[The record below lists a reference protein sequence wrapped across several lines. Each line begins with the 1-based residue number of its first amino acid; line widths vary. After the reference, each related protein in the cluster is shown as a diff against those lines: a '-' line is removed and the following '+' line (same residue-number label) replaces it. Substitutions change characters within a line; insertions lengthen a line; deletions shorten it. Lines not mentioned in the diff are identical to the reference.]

1 MKHYKKFSAVLLVI
15 CIMFGACA
23 CGNKSYIIEKQISS
37 DCDVILCTGYDN
49 SNNYY
54 ELVGNQSETSQ
65 GYNIELGIIK
75 NNQWLVELTNSFP
88 FLGSDGLFHVSSN
101 KDDLFSGAVRNAIRF
116 ISTGGFM
123 IENYVEPSNWFSS
136 PSKSYI
142 LYSCQTQKTLTLDSK
157 EYTVLFL
164 YNTISDDILSDN
176 GKVIVYRETTGTIS
190 GWLEDQVFDWFV
202 LDTSSLDL
210 NLIGSGINGNHP
222 ESALSE
228 GLVYASDGG
237 FYDTNMTKVIDL
249 SSYDIDLWDDNND
262 MYFENGKCTFVVEN
276 QLGTEFEIT
285 IDKNGSV
292 ISEKQR

>member
-37 DCDVILCTGYDN
+37 DCDVILCAGYDN

-88 FLGSDGLFHVSSN
+88 FLGSDGLFQVSSN
-101 KDDLFSGAVRNAIRF
+101 KDDLFSSTVRNAIRF

-123 IENYVEPSNWFSS
+123 IENYVEPSSWFSS
-136 PSKSYI
+136 SSKSYI
-142 LYSCQTQKTLTLDSK
+142 LYSCQTQKTLTLDCK
-157 EYTVLFL
+157 EYTVLFP

-190 GWLEDQVFDWFV
+190 GWLKDQVFDWFV

-210 NLIGSGINGNHP
+210 KLIGSGINGIRP
-222 ESALSE
+222 ESVLSE

-249 SSYDIDLWDDNND
+249 SSYDIDLWDDDND